1 MCACLYVHACIQE
14 KNELLVRDQA
24 NGNNNIQIANKEIKI
39 ANNKIKIANNKIKI
53 ANNKIKIANN
63 EIKATITT
71 ISICAGEERADGRQG
86 GARAAGSAG

>member
-1 MCACLYVHACIQE
+1 MCACLYVYACIQE

>member
-1 MCACLYVHACIQE
+1 M
-14 KNELLVRDQA
+14 RDQA